1 MAASRTLRPLLR
13 PQHNHLPFP
22 LSHQQTRTFLPNPF
36 ATLSALNGFSAPSQT
51 LTATRT
57 LPYASA
63 PIYSIIADVSSY
75 STFIPYCQRSEV
87 TKWSQPD
94 QTYGR
99 RWPSEGRLTVG
110 FGGFEEQFTSRVY
123 CVPGQAV
130 ESVGG
135 QTETSLAAS
144 EIQHHLG
151 DSAIARSEE
160 VQSGLLTHLRSLWK
174 VETRGKNSTH
184 VRLELEF
191 AFANPMYTA
200 LSAGAAPRVADKMIE
215 AFESR
220 VRSLLDN
227 NPTMASANLEQLGG
241 SEPKR

>member
-1 MAASRTLRPLLR
+1 
-13 PQHNHLPFP
+13 
-22 LSHQQTRTFLPNPF
+22 
-36 ATLSALNGFSAPSQT
+36 
-51 LTATRT
+51 
-57 LPYASA
+57 
-63 PIYSIIADVSSY
+63 VSSY
-75 STFIPYCQRSEV
+75 SNFIPYCQRSDV

-94 QTYGR
+94 KTYGR
-99 RWPSEGRLTVG
+99 RWPGEGRLTVG

-123 CVPGQAV
+123 CIPGRAV

-135 QTETSLAAS
+135 QTETSLPAA

-151 DSAIARSEE
+151 DAAIARSEE
-160 VQSGLLTHLRSLWK
+160 VQSGLLTHLRSLWR
-174 VETRGKNSTH
+174 VEARGKDTTD

-227 NPTMASANLEQLGG
+227 NPTMARASLEQLGSG
-241 SEPKR
+241 EPKR